1 LIPQS
6 PVLTDQEVIPLIID
20 VFNHFYPKEYMEALP
35 KPLPEMVTLLSSE
48 DTPQGKGKSITDLN
62 YRTNQMKKFRI
73 DKQILSL
80 PGPTLDDLPTNIPV
94 EKLNKI
100 CRAANNGIASIADN
114 SHGRF
119 KGVATVSL
127 LDVQA
132 AVEETE
138 RAVKDLGL
146 LGVQVLSNVR
156 GKPLDLREFDPF
168 YSKVSQLG
176 CGLWIH
182 PAYIRKTYDW
192 MNDEYNM
199 NMMMGWG
206 IDTAL
211 ATFRIMRGGVF
222 ERHSNLKIITHHL
235 GTLIPLMAGRING
248 FVMGQGKNGAP
259 PSPLKKTAI
268 EYLKMFYVDTAEGSW
283 KPAMDLAYGFY
294 GSSHML
300 FGTDY
305 PWGNTPKI
313 IENVKALRI
322 PEEEKKMILGENA
335 EKLFRI
341 E

>member
-1 LIPQS
+1 M
-6 PVLTDQEVIPLIID
+6 IID
-20 VFNHFYPKEYMEALP
+20 VFNHIYPKEYLKALP
-35 KPLPEMVTLLSSE
+35 KPLPAMVTLLSS
-48 DTPQGKGKSITDLN
+48 DNPAGGKGKSITDLD
-62 YRTNQMKKFRI
+62 YRVSQMKKFGI
-73 DKQILSL
+73 DKQVLSL
-80 PGPTLDDLPTNIPV
+80 PGPTLDDLPPSIPV
-94 EKLNKI
+94 EEFNNIYK
-100 CRAANNGIASIADN
+100 AANDGIAKIAN
-114 SHGRF
+114 ESRGRF

-127 LDVQA
+127 LNVQS

-156 GKPLDLREFDPF
+156 GKPLDSPEFEPF
-168 YSKVSQLG
+168 YAKVSQLG

-182 PAYIRKTYDW
+182 PSFIRKTYDW
-192 MNDEYNM
+192 MNDDYNM

-211 ATFRIMRGGVF
+211 ATFRIFRGGVL
-222 ERHSNLKIITHHL
+222 ERHPDVKIITHHL

-259 PSPLKKTAI
+259 PLPLKKTPI
-268 EYLKMFYVDTAEGSW
+268 EYLKMFYVDTAEGMW

-305 PWGNTPKI
+305 PWGDTAKI
-313 IENVKALRI
+313 FENIKALDI
-322 PEEEKKMILGENA
+322 SEEEKEMILGGNFL
-335 EKLFRI
+335 KLFKDAS
-341 E
+341 

>member
-1 LIPQS
+1 
-6 PVLTDQEVIPLIID
+6 LIID
-20 VFNHFYPKEYMEALP
+20 VFNHFYPKDYMEALP
-35 KPLPEMVTLLSSE
+35 KPLPEMVALLSSE
-48 DTPQGKGKSITDLN
+48 DTPQGKGKSITDLD
-62 YRTNQMKKFRI
+62 YRTNQMKKFGI

-80 PGPTLDDLPTNIPV
+80 PGPTLDDLPSNIPV
-94 EKLNKI
+94 DEFNKI
-100 CRAANNGIASIADN
+100 YRAANNGIAKIADN

-119 KGVATVSL
+119 EGIATVSL

-156 GKPLDLREFDPF
+156 GKPLDLPEFEPF

-176 CGLWIH
+176 CGLWTH
-182 PAYIRKTYDW
+182 PAYIRKIYDW

-211 ATFRIMRGGVF
+211 ATFRIMRGGIL
-222 ERHSNLKIITHHL
+222 ERHPNLKIITHHL

-259 PSPLKKTAI
+259 PLPLKKTPI

-283 KPAMDLAYGFY
+283 KPAMDLAHGFY

-313 IENVKALRI
+313 IENVKGLKI

>member
-1 LIPQS
+1 
-6 PVLTDQEVIPLIID
+6 LIID
-20 VFNHFYPKEYMEALP
+20 VFNHFYPKEYLDALP
-35 KPLPEMVTLLSSE
+35 KPLPEMVTFLSS
-48 DTPQGKGKSITDLN
+48 DNPAGGKGKSITDLD
-62 YRTNQMKKFRI
+62 YRVSQMKRFGI

-80 PGPTLDDLPTNIPV
+80 AGPTLDDLPSNVPV
-94 EKLNKI
+94 EEFNEIYKAGND
-100 CRAANNGIASIADN
+100 GIAKIAEN
-114 SHGRF
+114 SSGCF
-119 KGVATVSL
+119 KGIATVSL

-156 GKPLDLREFDPF
+156 GKPLDLPEFEPF
-168 YSKVSQLG
+168 YAKVSQLG

-182 PAYIRKTYDW
+182 PSYIRKIYDW

-211 ATFRIMRGGVF
+211 ATFRIFRGGVL
-222 ERHSNLKIITHHL
+222 ERHPDLKIITHHL

-259 PSPLKKTAI
+259 PAPLKKTPI
-268 EYLKMFYVDTAEGSW
+268 EYLKMFYVDTAEGMW
-283 KPAMDLAYGFY
+283 KPAMDLAHSFY
-294 GSSHML
+294 GSSHIL

-305 PWGNTPKI
+305 PWGDTAKI
-313 IENVKALRI
+313 IENIKALNI
-322 PEEEKKMILGENA
+322 TEEEKRMILGENA
-335 EKLFRI
+335 AKLFKI
-341 E
+341 D

>member
-1 LIPQS
+1 M
-6 PVLTDQEVIPLIID
+6 IID
-20 VFNHFYPKEYMEALP
+20 VFNHFYPKDYLDALP
-35 KPLPEMVTLLSSE
+35 KPLPAMVTFLSS
-48 DTPQGKGKSITDLN
+48 DNPAGGKGKAITDVD
-62 YRTNQMKKFRI
+62 YRISQMDKFGI

-80 PGPTLDDLPTNIPV
+80 AGPTLDDLPSNVPV
-94 EKLNKI
+94 EEFNKI
-100 CRAANNGIASIADN
+100 YKAGNEGIAKIAEN
-114 SHGRF
+114 SRGRF
-119 KGVATVSL
+119 KGIATVSL

-138 RAVKDLGL
+138 RSVKELGL

-156 GKPLDLREFDPF
+156 GKPLDSPEFEPF
-168 YSKVSQLG
+168 YAKVSQLG

-182 PAYIRKTYDW
+182 PTYIKTIYDW

-211 ATFRIMRGGVF
+211 ATFRIFRSGIL
-222 ERHSNLKIITHHL
+222 ERHPDLKIITHHL

-248 FVMGQGKNGAP
+248 FVMGQGKNGMP
-259 PSPLKKTAI
+259 PPALKKTPI
-268 EYLKMFYVDTAEGSW
+268 EYLKMFYVDTAEGMW

-305 PWGNTPKI
+305 PWGDTPKI
-313 IENVKALRI
+313 IDNIKALNI
-322 PEEEKKMILGENA
+322 TEEEKNMILGGNTL
-335 EKLFRI
+335 KLFKGAF
-341 E
+341 